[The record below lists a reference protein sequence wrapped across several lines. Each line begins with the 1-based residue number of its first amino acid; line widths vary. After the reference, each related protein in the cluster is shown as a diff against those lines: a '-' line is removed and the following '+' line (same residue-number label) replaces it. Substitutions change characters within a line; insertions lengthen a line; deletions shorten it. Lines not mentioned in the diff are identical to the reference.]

1 MRIPARRTDLTYH
14 LGGGRGA
21 GYKHPMRILMAA
33 RRYPPDVY
41 SGTETVFQALYEQA
55 RQRHEVR
62 LVVGWKRAR
71 ECVPP
76 EAVGVEIRGLGKV
89 QQWLAIARAVRKE
102 VHRWQPD
109 VVLSNSIE
117 VPPNRC
123 PTVCIVHDL
132 NFGMASGRPAD
143 GSPTPATRTMG
154 AWGRKRFYGL
164 RSRTLDRIVT
174 VSQASADTL
183 VAIGVKP
190 DRIRVVHNGV
200 DLERFRPRVPE
211 REDDRVRFVY
221 PSRILPGK
229 GQHIAVDALARLPRL
244 HKRRA
249 ELHIVGAVADPVYL
263 DQVRVQAFEQP
274 VSFHLDVPDI
284 APHIQDADA
293 VVFPSVMAEGFGF
306 TAVEAMACGKPVIW
320 SDQPAIRE
328 ATGGIGIPVG
338 VEDVDALRAAMCTLI
353 DEPETRASLGAAGRD
368 HVESHRSWAR
378 VWERYEAVL
387 GDVVR

>member
-1 MRIPARRTDLTYH
+1 
-14 LGGGRGA
+14 
-21 GYKHPMRILMAA
+21 MRILMAA
-33 RRYPPDVY
+33 RRYPPDIY

-62 LVVGWKRAR
+62 LVVGWRRSR
-71 ECVPP
+71 EFVPP
-76 EAVGVEIRGLGKV
+76 EAVGVDLQGLNKAS
-89 QQWLAIARAVRKE
+89 QWLAIARAVRKE
-102 VHRWQPD
+102 ARRWRPD

-117 VPPNRC
+117 VPPTGC

-132 NFGMASGRPAD
+132 NFGMAHGRPAD
-143 GSPTPATRTMG
+143 GSPTPMQDTLG
-154 AWGRKRFYGL
+154 ARGRRLFYSL
-164 RSRTLDRIVT
+164 RSRSLAQIIT
-174 VSQASADTL
+174 VSQASAETL
-183 VAIGVKP
+183 AQVGVRPEK
-190 DRIRVVHNGV
+190 IKMIHNGV
-200 DLERFRPRVPE
+200 DLEHFCPRTPE
-211 REDDRVRFVY
+211 RADDKVRFVY

-249 ELHIVGAVADPVYL
+249 ELHIVGAVTDPVYL

-274 VSFHLDVPDI
+274 VVFHLDVPDI

-328 ATGGIGIPVG
+328 ATGGIGIPVE
-338 VEDVDALRAAMCTLI
+338 VEDVDALKKAMCALM
-353 DEPETRASLGAAGRD
+353 DEPDTRQEIGEAGRA
-368 HVESHRSWAR
+368 HVQSQRDWAR
-378 VWERYEAVL
+378 VWERYEMVL